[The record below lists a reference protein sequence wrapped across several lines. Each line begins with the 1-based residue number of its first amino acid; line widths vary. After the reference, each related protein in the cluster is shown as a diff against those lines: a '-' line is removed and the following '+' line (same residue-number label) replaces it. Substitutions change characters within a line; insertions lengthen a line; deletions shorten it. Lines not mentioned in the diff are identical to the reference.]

1 MCYKETEI
9 TETMGQK
16 QNFELVIDFK
26 ENICYIDIKLGL
38 KDSH

>member
-1 MCYKETEI
+1 MYYKKTEI

-26 ENICYIDIKLGL
+26 EISVI
-38 KDSH
+38 